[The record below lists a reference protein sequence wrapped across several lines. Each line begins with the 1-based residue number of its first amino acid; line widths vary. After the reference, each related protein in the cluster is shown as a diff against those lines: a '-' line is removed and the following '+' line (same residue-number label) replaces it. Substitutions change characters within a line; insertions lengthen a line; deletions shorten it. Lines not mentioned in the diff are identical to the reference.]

1 MAMVATVE
9 ASISDSVRTI
19 LNDLE
24 QLVRSELRLA
34 RAELRDDLGA
44 ALKAA
49 VLAALA
55 LGFGLLA
62 VAFAL
67 LALFFGLRAYLP
79 SWLDALLVCVL
90 AAMIGGV
97 LLQMARAYAPP
108 PSLPRTV
115 STAKENTEWAK
126 QQPR

>member
-1 MAMVATVE
+1 MATVE
-9 ASISDSVRTI
+9 ASIGDSLRTI

-24 QLVRSELRLA
+24 RLVRSELRLA
-34 RAELRDDLGA
+34 RAELRSDLGA

-55 LGFGLLA
+55 LGLGLLA

-67 LALFFGLRAYLP
+67 LALFFALRVYLP
-79 SWLDALLVCVL
+79 SWLAALLVCVL
-90 AAMIGGV
+90 AAIISGT

-108 PSLPRTV
+108 TTQPRTV
-115 STAKENTEWAK
+115 STVKEDIEWAK